1 MRKRRR
7 TPVNRRIRLL
17 LGVLVLV
24 FAALLGRAAWLQGVR
39 AESLGRMA
47 AKQHRETIALPA
59 PRGTIFDRNGEVL
72 AIGEQATTVY
82 ADPQQVRSPRAV
94 ATAAAQTLGIDG
106 DALYERLVARRGSFL
121 YVERK
126 ADATKAAALVKRHLA
141 GLFFYPE
148 ERRTYPQASVA
159 SHVLGY
165 AGVDNKGLAGLELQ
179 FDKVLS
185 GKPGS
190 ETIVRDPFGQA
201 IDVVAERP
209 ERAGRDVFL
218 TLDQTIQANA
228 ELTLRQAVSKWH
240 AKSGTAIVLDPRTGD
255 VLAMAVAPGFDA
267 NRFGQTAPAVSRNRA
282 VTDVYEP
289 GSTFK
294 LMTVAGVLSDGL
306 VTPNTSFVLPY
317 SIHVADRV
325 VHDAEERGTET
336 MSVARILA
344 QSSNVGAITLA
355 ERLGRDRLYNWIRRF
370 GFGQRTGIG
379 FPGETPGFVLTP
391 DHWSGST
398 IGNVPIGQGIAV
410 TAVQMAAAYGA
421 VANKGVW
428 VQPHLVDHVQGHP
441 RRKTH
446 VRRILSRTIAAELNA
461 MLQNVVTEGTGAYA
475 AVPGYKVAG
484 KTGTAQKPDSHGGY
498 ASNRYVAS
506 FVGMVPASNPRL
518 VILVAVDE
526 PQGAIWGGVVAAPA
540 FAQIA
545 SYDLQYLEV
554 PPDGL
559 PTRG

>member
-47 AKQHRETIALPA
+47 AKQHRETITLTA

-82 ADPQQVRSPRAV
+82 ADPQQVRAPRAV

-126 ADATKAAALVKRHLA
+126 ADATKAAALAKRHLA

-165 AGVDNKGLAGLELQ
+165 AGVDNKGLAGLELK

-228 ELTLRQAVSKWH
+228 ELTLRQTVSKWH

-255 VLAMAVAPGFDA
+255 VLAMAVAPGFNA
-267 NRFGQTAPAVSRNRA
+267 NHFGQTPPAVSRNRA

-391 DHWSGST
+391 NQWSGST

-441 RRKTH
+441 RRKAH
-446 VRRILSRTIAAELNA
+446 ARRILSRTIAAELNA

-506 FVGMVPASNPRL
+506 FVGMVPASNPQL

>member
-121 YVERK
+121 YVDRK
-126 ADATKAAALVKRHLA
+126 ADATKAAALEKRRLA

-228 ELTLRQAVSKWH
+228 ELTLRQTVSKWH

-267 NRFGQTAPAVSRNRA
+267 NRFGQTVPAVSRNRA

-391 DHWSGST
+391 DQWSGST

-446 VRRILSRTIAAELNA
+446 ARRILSRTIAAELNA

>member
-7 TPVNRRIRLL
+7 APVNRRIRLL

-126 ADATKAAALVKRHLA
+126 ADARKAAALAKRHLA

-165 AGVDNKGLAGLELQ
+165 AGVDNKGLAGLELK

-228 ELTLRQAVSKWH
+228 ELTLRQTVSKWH

-255 VLAMAVAPGFDA
+255 VLAMAVAPGFNA
-267 NRFGQTAPAVSRNRA
+267 NRFGQTPPAVSRNRA

-391 DHWSGST
+391 NQWSGST

-441 RRKTH
+441 RRKAH
-446 VRRILSRTIAAELNA
+446 ARRILSRTIAAELNA

-506 FVGMVPASNPRL
+506 FVGMVPASNPQL